1 KKAAPDMGPPVVLA
15 YVYGYGVT
23 YSWHR
28 SIVEMIGWDLAN
40 SGSVL
45 QGGTIAMH
53 CGTDGLVEARNKA
66 VQLFLDEGRADW
78 LFWIDTDMGFPP
90 DTVDALMAAADPVER
105 PMVGGLCFAQT
116 EVETDGLGGF
126 LVRPTPTVYDWARV
140 PVHEDVVIDGKT
152 VRKELGEQMGFAVR
166 WDYPRDTV
174 TRVAGTGSG
183 CV

>member
-1 KKAAPDMGPPVVLA
+1 MACRTRPHPGRCPHPPRSRQPPRHQASAATSAARRPDHLRPAVGRSAGRRSQPSTTVHGGSVSNTVKTKKAKKAAPDMGPPVVLA

-78 LFWIDTDMGFPP
+78 LFWIDTD
-90 DTVDALMAAADPVER
+90 
-105 PMVGGLCFAQT
+105 
-116 EVETDGLGGF
+116 
-126 LVRPTPTVYDWARV
+126 
-140 PVHEDVVIDGKT
+140 
-152 VRKELGEQMGFAVR
+152 
-166 WDYPRDTV
+166 
-174 TRVAGTGSG
+174 
-183 CV
+183 